1 MWSIA
6 TRKDRKG
13 FPEAE
18 LLSVYRE
25 YGVIRKSDRDDNHN
39 VESDDLSNYKYV
51 KKGDLVL
58 NKMKTWQG
66 SLGVSRFDGIVSPAY
81 FTCELSKNVHGPFI
95 HYLLRSKP
103 YIAIYGALSKGI
115 RIGQWD
121 LPYEEFRDIPVL
133 LPPLDLQKQIASL
146 LDELVN
152 QINQLIQEK
161 KLQLTLNAELVQ
173 TKLYLGFINEIEDN
187 GSYKL
192 PYLDRKV
199 HERIHFGNLFDVS
212 LGKMIQPESKSD
224 VDVLL
229 PYLNAASMSNL
240 QESPDQKMWVSP
252 SDFKSAQVTK
262 GDLLVVEGGDVG
274 NSLFY
279 EGEPVI
285 IQNSLHRVRALGN
298 SSLSY
303 AHAVLNLVRHSNYFS
318 IIANGATIR
327 HLTLDKLRKLEIP
340 YFQKEIQ
347 QKIGLDHIHNKESN
361 RLLRVEIEQTISLL
375 EEYRTS
381 LVKSAVTGELSL
393 DKMKELLH
401 G

>member
-13 FPEAE
+13 FPDAE

-25 YGVIRKSDRDDNHN
+25 YGVVRKADRDDNHN

-66 SLGVSRFDGIVSPAY
+66 SLGVSSFDGIVSPAY
-81 FTCELSKNVHGPFI
+81 FTCELSREVHGPFI

-103 YIAIYGALSKGI
+103 YIAMYGALSKGI

-133 LPPLDLQKQIASL
+133 LPPLEVQKQIARF
-146 LDELVN
+146 LDVQVFRINEMIDEKKKQLKINSELVRTN
-152 QINQLIQEK
+152 
-161 KLQLTLNAELVQ
+161 
-173 TKLYLGFINEIEDN
+173 LYQSFVNEIGKN
-187 GSYKL
+187 GSYQL
-192 PYLDRKV
+192 PYLDKKV
-199 HERIHFGNLFDVS
+199 HNHCYFGNLFDVS
-212 LGKMIQPESKSD
+212 LGKMVQPEPKSELD
-224 VDVLL
+224 IFL

-240 QESPDQKMWVSP
+240 LDPPDQKMWVSP
-252 SDFKSAQVTK
+252 NDFKSAQVTE

-279 EGEPVI
+279 QGEPVI
-285 IQNSLHRVRALGN
+285 IQNSLHRVRATSE

-303 AHAVLNLVRHSNYFS
+303 AHAVLSLVGQSNYFS

-327 HLTLDKLRKLEIP
+327 HLTLDKLRKLRIP
-340 YFQKEIQ
+340 YFP
-347 QKIGLDHIHNKESN
+347 
-361 RLLRVEIEQTISLL
+361 
-375 EEYRTS
+375 
-381 LVKSAVTGELSL
+381 TGVQ
-393 DKMKELLH
+393 
-401 G
+401 